1 MSEIKLPTNEEIKQ
15 SWNTFVCKGKYSDTL
30 FYEAG
35 AIWMRDTYVLPLLE
49 ENTTLKEKIKTV
61 RKEALM
67 EAIEICRK
75 DRELYVSNNRV
86 EEIMSRLE
94 QLLSKDGEQ

>member
-1 MSEIKLPTNEEIKQ
+1 MSEIKLPTDEEIKQ

-49 ENTTLKEKIKTV
+49 ENTILQQKLDIAVEALKDISESFEKRFEIIRAQQALDKISELTKEK
-61 RKEALM
+61 
-67 EAIEICRK
+67 
-75 DRELYVSNNRV
+75 
-86 EEIMSRLE
+86 
-94 QLLSKDGEQ
+94 